1 MQGVGDLCQTVRE
14 RDACVPGGVS
24 EEIRGAAWRPHPLE
38 SRRGRLRTRIYNLRI
53 TIYNLRTYD
62 LLLFF
67 SVADDLFV
75 GMLVKGSFTVKYG
88 RGVYILHYEEHI
100 APYLKVHE
108 IT

>member
-1 MQGVGDLCQTVRE
+1 MVRHGDRTSLKQAGTP
-14 RDACVPGGVS
+14 A
-24 EEIRGAAWRPHPLE
+24 HPDLQFTNYD
-38 SRRGRLRTRIYNLRI
+38 LQFTN
-53 TIYNLRTYD
+53 YD

-88 RGVYILHYEEHI
+88 REVYILHYEEQI
-100 APYLKVHE
+100 ATYLKVHK

>member
-1 MQGVGDLCQTVRE
+1 MRSGDRT
-14 RDACVPGGVS
+14 S
-24 EEIRGAAWRPHPLE
+24 F

-53 TIYNLRTYD
+53 TIYELRFTNYDLQFTNYD

>member
-1 MQGVGDLCQTVRE
+1 MVLHGDRTSLKAGG
-14 RDACVPGGVS
+14 DACAPGF
-24 EEIRGAAWRPHPLE
+24 
-38 SRRGRLRTRIYNLRI
+38 
-53 TIYNLRTYD
+53 TIYELRFTNYDLQFTNYD

>member
-1 MQGVGDLCQTVRE
+1 MLAICAKPFASETPAHPDLQFMNYDLQFT
-14 RDACVPGGVS
+14 
-24 EEIRGAAWRPHPLE
+24 
-38 SRRGRLRTRIYNLRI
+38 N
-53 TIYNLRTYD
+53 YD

-88 RGVYILHYEEHI
+88 RGVYILHYEEQI
-100 APYLKVHE
+100 APYFKVHE

>member
-1 MQGVGDLCQTVRE
+1 MRHGDRTSLKVGG
-14 RDACVPGGVS
+14 DACAPGGIS
-24 EEIRGAAWRPHPLE
+24 EEIRGAAWRPHLLE
-38 SRRGRLRTRIYNLRI
+38 SRRGRLRTR
-53 TIYNLRTYD
+53 IYNLRTYD

>member
-1 MQGVGDLCQTVRE
+1 MVRHGDRTSFSRRGRLRTRAS
-14 RDACVPGGVS
+14 D
-24 EEIRGAAWRPHPLE
+24 GAAWRPHPLE
-38 SRRGRLRTRIYNLRI
+38 SRRGRLRTR
-53 TIYNLRTYD
+53 IYNLRTYD

-100 APYLKVHE
+100 ATYLKVHE